1 MHYEDLGQG
10 RPVVMLHGFSLDHR
24 VMTGCME
31 PVFKNRE
38 GWRRIYPDLP
48 GMGRTRAPEWITSSD
63 HMLDV
68 VMEFIDSV
76 IPGEDFVLAGESYG
90 GYLALGALH
99 RRPDSVGGLLLICPV
114 MVAQHSRRNVPAHV
128 ILVEDGELHLGSS
141 TADEMFRSMAVV
153 QDVRHWERFQEDI
166 LPGTGM
172 ADGGFLEILQGS
184 GYPLSFDVAD
194 TPFEKPALILL
205 GRQDSVVGY
214 RDSLSLVDNLA
225 RGTLAVLDRSG
236 HDLQIEQEH
245 LFYSLVGEWLDRI
258 DESEKP

>member
-31 PVFKNRE
+31 PVFRNRE

-128 ILVEDGELHLGSS
+128 TLVEDEELLELVEMELRELLTEYEFPGDDIPIIMGS
-141 TADEMFRSMAVV
+141 AFQAMDAEGDPEAEAVQPIIELMNAV
-153 QDVRHWERFQEDI
+153 DDYIPAPQRPLDQPFLMPIEDVFSIE
-166 LPGTGM
+166 G
-172 ADGGFLEILQGS
+172 
-184 GYPLSFDVAD
+184 
-194 TPFEKPALILL
+194 
-205 GRQDSVVGY
+205 
-214 RDSLSLVDNLA
+214 
-225 RGTLAVLDRSG
+225 RGTVVTGR
-236 HDLQIEQEH
+236 
-245 LFYSLVGEWLDRI
+245 V
-258 DESEKP
+258 